1 MRLARR
7 FSRSVARALP
17 KPVAGS
23 IRQLVL
29 VWGTATARWR
39 MTPDFIIVGAQRAGT
54 TTLFRMLSEH
64 HQVTRPTLN
73 KGVAYFDLNYHRSW
87 SWYLGHFPLRRPALM
102 PWRKRLVTF
111 ESSGYYML
119 HPLAPARIAADL
131 PDVKI
136 VVMLRDP
143 VDRAHSAHRHEE
155 RRGFETEDFE
165 TALRLEPHRIEGE
178 ADRIVRNPTYASYE
192 LQHHAYLERGQYADH
207 IERIAGSIGY
217 DRIYIIDADRFFED
231 PAREFSALCQW
242 LDLEDP
248 HEVDAR
254 AWNAAPRAPLEP
266 EMRTR
271 LSAHFEPYDR
281 RLEAILGRPP
291 SWRSV
296 EMSIDQQVNDAT

>member
-17 KPVAGS
+17 NPVASGV
-23 IRQLVL
+23 RTLVL
-29 VWGTATARWR
+29 SWGSATARWR

-73 KGVAYFDLNYHRSW
+73 KGMAYFDLNYHRGW
-87 SWYLGHFPLRRPALM
+87 SWYLGHFPLRRPVLM
-102 PWRKRLVTF
+102 PWRKRRVTF

-119 HPLAPARIAADL
+119 HPLAPARIASDL

-155 RRGFETEDFE
+155 RRGFETEGFE
-165 TALRLEPHRIEGE
+165 TALQLEPKRTKGE
-178 ADRIVRNPTYASYE
+178 ADRIVRDPTYVSYA
-192 LQHHAYLERGQYADH
+192 LQHHAYLERGQYADQ
-207 IERIAGSIGY
+207 IERLADAVGY
-217 DRIYIIDADRFFED
+217 DRIYIIDADQFFED
-231 PAREFSALCQW
+231 PAREFSALCEW
-242 LDLEDP
+242 LGLKSP
-248 HEVDAR
+248 REVDGR
-254 AWNAAPRAPLEP
+254 AWNAAPRAPLEVDL
-266 EMRTR
+266 RVR
-271 LSAHFEPYDR
+271 LSAHFEPYDQ

-291 SWRSV
+291 SWRSPKV
-296 EMSIDQQVNDAT
+296 TVNQELSDTP